1 MTSWSTWASLATAVG
16 TLVLAAAT
24 FASIRSA
31 NRSARVSEFAARTAE
46 RALLA
51 NQRPL
56 LVNSRFQD
64 PQQKVEFLEG
74 CVQVV
79 DGGTAEFTA
88 GESIIYMSASLR
100 NVGTG
105 LAVLHGWIVDVGRQ
119 TERVHPPFSDFT
131 EQIRDI
137 YIAPGDVG
145 FWLGTLRDPTAEI
158 FDAVAQAITNEEMLM
173 LYLLYGDFE
182 GGQRIITQFAT
193 RWGKDKWRLAVGRHF
208 NVDRPEPRP
217 VHGNGG

>member
-56 LVNSRFQD
+56 LVNSRPQD
-64 PQQKVEFLEG
+64 AQQKVEYLEG
-74 CVQVV
+74 NIQVV
-79 DGGTAEFTA
+79 DGGSAAFDVSEDA
-88 GESIIYMSASLR
+88 ICMSVSLR
-100 NVGTG
+100 NVGSG
-105 LAVLHGWIVDVGRQ
+105 LAVLHGWIVVVGQ
-119 TERVHPPFSDFT
+119 HTERIHPPLSSFT

-137 YIAPGDVG
+137 YIAPGDIG
-145 FWLGTLRDPTAEI
+145 FWLGALRDPQSEI
-158 FDAVAQAITNEEMLM
+158 FRAISAAIGNQEMLT

-182 GGQRIITQFAT
+182 GGQRVITQFAT
-193 RWGKDKWRLAVGRHF
+193 RWRNDKWRLAVGRHF

-217 VHGNGG
+217 LHANGS